1 MRESETLDQEYY
13 PINYQITVKEVEE
26 KLLNYFYFLKDDSNL
41 NKIFGEYNGEENI
54 LEVWNKIIKY
64 LYEEIF
70 CRMALTIKDI
80 KSYMIIKGQEPLDL
94 DIILS
99 KLRDKNVYI
108 TIDDLKNDKYY
119 ESIFPELYPKETT
132 QAGFLSG
139 WIPNFPTFEFCRR
152 EGEKDENNFNK
163 NFCQNSKIPENS
175 ILFNYEI
182 FKQYCEA
189 LIMILEE
196 ILEDNG
202 QKVIRRDDFI
212 NIINEQ
218 YTTNNNSRRPRFKL
232 RYGSHYLEIAIHYLE
247 KTKQI
252 ISFKGNNNSIIFI
265 KKAKNK
271 DDCVNEEDMKE
282 ADLLLKAEIYN

>member
-1 MRESETLDQEYY
+1 MKESETLDQEYY

-26 KLLNYFYFLKDDSNL
+26 KILNYFYFLKDDSNL
-41 NKIFGEYNGEENI
+41 NKVFGEYNNEENI

-70 CRMALTIKDI
+70 CRMAITIKDL
-80 KSYMIIKGQEPLDL
+80 KSYLVIKGQEPLAL

-99 KLRDKNVYI
+99 KLRDKNTYI

-119 ESIFPELYPKETT
+119 ETNFPELYPKEST
-132 QAGFLSG
+132 QTGFFSG
-139 WIPNFPTFEFCRR
+139 WIPKFEFCQR
-152 EGEKDENNFNK
+152 EGEKGENKYNK
-163 NFCQNSKIPENS
+163 NFCQDISKTEKIPENS

-182 FKQYCEA
+182 FKQYCDA

-202 QKVIRRDDFI
+202 QKIIRRDDFI
-212 NIINEQ
+212 NIIDNQ
-218 YTTNNNSRRPRFKL
+218 YTTDNNSRRPRFNL

-252 ISFKGNNNSIIFI
+252 IPFKGSNNSIIFI

-282 ADLLLKAEIYN
+282 AELLLKDDI